1 MKPFL
6 EKKNDQLP
14 LSTIYSRSNSINFLL
29 RIVIEEDIN
38 KQTGLQKSFQFH
50 FLNMITKLF
59 FNKMETGGDNIWW
72 MSKCVRI
79 YSTTV

>member
-59 FNKMETGGDNIWW
+59 LTRWKQVGTIYGG
-72 MSKCVRI
+72 
-79 YSTTV
+79 